1 MDRVQV
7 FLRSRLF
14 TTREDGHVPSRA
26 VILEG
31 QVIEM
36 QGSAIKITVDTWRN
50 DQGKQID
57 GENKTLFI
65 PQSKIDHI
73 WILD

>member
-14 TTREDGHVPSRA
+14 TTRDNGHVPSRA

-31 QVIEM
+31 HVIEM
-36 QGSAIKITVDTWRN
+36 QGSALQIKVDTWRN
-50 DQGKQID
+50 DQGEAI
-57 GENKTLFI
+57 EASTKTLLI
-65 PQSKIDHI
+65 PPSKIDHV
-73 WILD
+73 WVLD